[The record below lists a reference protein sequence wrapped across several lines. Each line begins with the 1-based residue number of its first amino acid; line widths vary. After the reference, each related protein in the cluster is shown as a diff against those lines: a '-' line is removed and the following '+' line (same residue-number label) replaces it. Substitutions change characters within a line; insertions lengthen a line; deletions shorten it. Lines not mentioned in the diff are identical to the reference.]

1 MWKWFAEQPVA
12 TIVIIHGACEYHGR
26 YKWLIEMWRTSGY
39 NVIMGDLP
47 GQGTSTRARG
57 HINSFREYIDEV
69 TLWVEEAKKMELPLF
84 LLGHS
89 MGGLIA
95 ITWYKENHS
104 SPVKGIILS
113 SPCLGVQVK
122 VNKFL
127 DIASK
132 GLNKVLPTFRVDSGL
147 TIEMATRNQEV
158 IQADENDS
166 LYITKVSVRWY
177 RELLKAIEETAK
189 PTEAYLNI
197 PLLLMQAGDDKVVDK
212 SMVINWFNQLKSH
225 NKSYREWEGL
235 YHEIFNEPE
244 REDVFQ
250 AARNFTD
257 QLIDTEKQQI
267 ER

>member
-1 MWKWFAEQPVA
+1 MWKWLAERPVA
-12 TIVIIHGACEYHGR
+12 SIVMIHGACEYHGR

-57 HINSFREYIDEV
+57 HIHSFKEYIDEV
-69 TLWVEEAKKMELPLF
+69 SLWVEEAEKLEKPVF

-95 ITWYKENHS
+95 ITWYNENQS

-113 SPCLGVQVK
+113 SPCLGLQVK

-127 DIASK
+127 DFTSK
-132 GLNKVLPTFRVDSGL
+132 GLNKVLPALRMDSGL
-147 TIEMATRNQEV
+147 TIDMATRNQEV
-158 IQADENDS
+158 IDADSNDS

-177 RELLKAIEETAK
+177 RELVKAIAETDK
-189 PTEAYLNI
+189 PTEAFVNI
-197 PLLLMQAGDDKVVDK
+197 PLLVMQAGEDKVVDK
-212 SMVINWFNQLKSH
+212 TMVVKWFNQLKSH
-225 NKSYREWEGL
+225 QKTYREWEGL

-244 REDVFQ
+244 REEVFQ
-250 AARNFTD
+250 AARNFAD
-257 QLIDTEKQQI
+257 QIVNTE
-267 ER
+267 